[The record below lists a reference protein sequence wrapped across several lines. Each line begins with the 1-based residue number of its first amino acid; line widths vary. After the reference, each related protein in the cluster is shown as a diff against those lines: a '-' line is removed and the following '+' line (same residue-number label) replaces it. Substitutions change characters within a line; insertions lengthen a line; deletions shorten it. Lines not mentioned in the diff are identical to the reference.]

1 MTKSRRV
8 RLLFSNHNTSSL
20 LVPARSYF
28 LSFKRQCLE
37 IEDNKHN
44 KHRFHK
50 AAKLYIKNLGV
61 WLEGQ
66 HRTVYRHKR
75 GAAISGI
82 MLPLPVNGKTI
93 FSCF

>member
-44 KHRFHK
+44 KHKFHK
-50 AAKLYIKNLGV
+50 TAKLY
-61 WLEGQ
+61 
-66 HRTVYRHKR
+66 Y
-75 GAAISGI
+75 
-82 MLPLPVNGKTI
+82 
-93 FSCF
+93 